1 MTDLAA
7 QLGVTDP
14 DMAASI
20 NASAAPD
27 ESPPIRNLADYLAA
41 DLSAPPE
48 LVAPKMLVKGGITV
62 TVADGG
68 TGKTSMA
75 LNRILCWAAGLSP
88 WPITPYTPVAPIK
101 TLVIENE
108 GAGRLFQ
115 DKIRDMLGGIQRAD
129 LLERLDLVKEN
140 TLVWGDGG
148 YAGIHLDEPRW
159 YTQVARGIDEHRPDV
174 VFIEPF
180 ARLGTFDENS
190 NTEVNAFVSMLEELA
205 AKYETAVYLCH
216 HKAKGWTEDPLDLQ
230 YKSRG
235 ASALADA
242 STYFEFMRVAAGGA
256 ERELDCTKN
265 KFDDRPGPFRCKW
278 REDSSGWYDFISQ
291 TAKLDQ
297 VVKALGDDGATTEEV
312 AFRIGDKRG
321 PERADRTIQW
331 LMQAADEG
339 KARQVKHAGEVRWFA
354 GAADKEGV
362 EY

>member
-1 MTDLAA
+1 MSDLAA

-14 DMAASI
+14 DMAAQI

-27 ESPPIRNLADYLAA
+27 EPAPIRTLGEYLGA

-48 LVAPKMLVKGGITV
+48 LVAPNMLVKGGITV

-75 LNRILCWAAGLSP
+75 LNRILCWAAGLAP
-88 WPITPYTPVAPIK
+88 WPITPFTPVQPVK

-115 DKIRDMLGGIQRAD
+115 DKIAAMLAGVTRED
-129 LLERLDLVKEN
+129 LLERLDVVKDN
-140 TLVWGDGG
+140 TLIWGDGG
-148 YAGIHLDEPRW
+148 YAGIRLDEPKW

-180 ARLGTFDENS
+180 ARLGAFDENS
-190 NTEVNAFVSMLEELA
+190 NTEVNAFMSMLEELA
-205 AKYETAVYLCH
+205 GKYDTAVYLCH
-216 HKAKGWTEDPLDLQ
+216 HKSKGWTEDPLDLQ

-242 STYFEFMRVAAGGA
+242 STYFEFMRVAAGGG

-265 KFDDRPGPFRCKW
+265 KFADRPGPFRCRW
-278 REDSSGWYDFISQ
+278 RDDGSGWYDFISNEK
-291 TAKLDQ
+291 KLDQ
-297 VVKALGDDGATTEEV
+297 VVKAMSDDGATVEEI
-312 AFRIGDKRG
+312 AYRIGDKRG
-321 PERADRTIQW
+321 PERADRTMQW
-331 LMQAADEG
+331 LMQAVDADL
-339 KARQVKHAGEVRWFA
+339 ARAVKHAGEVRYFA
-354 GAADKEGV
+354 GAAENEGAKF
-362 EY
+362 